1 MHIVLGFLTSLVTI
15 LYLLDR
21 MGINLGG
28 LNPFYWRRRRA
39 WAKKYGGDPI
49 YAVEDPLEVAALFVV
64 GIAKMDGDIT
74 ADEKK
79 SILSEFSS
87 KFSLTDREASQL
99 LGSSAHLL
107 GHPQLIDSQLNGVL
121 GRTENLFTPDQA
133 ESLVSMMTAVLSSNE
148 QLSPDQTELI
158 ESIRKRHPTQVP
170 DGGTWG

>member
-1 MHIVLGFLTSLVTI
+1 MHIVLGFLTSLITI

-21 MGINLGG
+21 MGVNLGG

-74 ADEKK
+74 VDEKK

-87 KFSLTDREASQL
+87 TFSLTDREASQL

-107 GHPQLIDSQLNGVL
+107 GHPQLIDSQLNGIL

-133 ESLVSMMTAVLSSNE
+133 ESLISMMTAALSSNE
-148 QLSPDQTELI
+148 QLSADQTELI
-158 ESIRKRHPTQVP
+158 ESIRKRQPTQVS